1 MSIWSL
7 TGLVSR
13 RLAVAGACAIAL
25 VACGGGGGG
34 GGPSSISYT
43 GSTSQATINGSNAT
57 ALAGS
62 AFASGDAGA
71 SANVLGV
78 ASGSVSQPVE
88 QRSIKVANVLQS
100 AVGKID
106 LRSSSSMVIG
116 TTQTDSQ
123 TFNGPC
129 GGSFSYTI
137 SFDDVTGNFNGSLSF
152 NGYCEQTGSSI
163 SGHVSLSG
171 QIDLTPNPPT
181 LFKSLAFD
189 ATYLALVDNGSN
201 FAISGTVAFVFS
213 GSSATVT
220 ENFRIQDGS
229 GKVYKVANLVIVL
242 TNTLSDVQETL
253 NGRFYHPDHGY
264 VDVVTNTT
272 FVIPTG
278 YAYPTSGSLTIN
290 GAGSTKAVLTA
301 LSDGTYTLD
310 IDVDGDGITDQTKS
324 GDWVDL

>member
-1 MSIWSL
+1 MTIWSL

-13 RLAVAGACAIAL
+13 RLAMAGVCAIAL

-43 GSTSQATINGSNAT
+43 GSTTQATIDGSNAT

-78 ASGSVSQPVE
+78 ASGSASQPVE
-88 QRSIKVANVLQS
+88 QRSIKIASVLQS
-100 AVGKID
+100 AVGKIN
-106 LRSSSSMVIG
+106 LQPSASTAAGAVQTESSSVAGS
-116 TTQTDSQ
+116 
-123 TFNGPC
+123 C
-129 GGSFSYTI
+129 GGSLSYTI
-137 SFDDVTGNFNGSLSF
+137 SVDDVTGDFSGSLNF
-152 NGYCEQTGSSI
+152 NGYCEQVGNSI
-163 SGHVSLSG
+163 SGHVSFSG
-171 QIDLTPNPPT
+171 HIDLNTSVFT
-181 LFKSLAFD
+181 SLQFN

-201 FAISGTVAFVFS
+201 FAFTGTVAFVFS

-220 ENFRIQDGS
+220 ENFDIQDGS
-229 GKVYKVANLVIVL
+229 GNVYRVQNLVIGL
-242 TNTLSDVQETL
+242 TNTGSEVQETF

-272 FVIPTG
+272 FVIPIG
-278 YAYPTSGSLTIN
+278 SAYPTSGSLTIT
-290 GAGSTKAVLTA
+290 GALGTKAVLTA

-310 IDVDGDGITDQTKS
+310 VDTDGNGTLETHLT
-324 GDWVDL
+324 GNWVDL

>member
-43 GSTSQATINGSNAT
+43 GSTTQATIDGSNAT

-88 QRSIKVANVLQS
+88 QRSIKIANVLQS
-100 AVGKID
+100 AIGKID
-106 LRSSSSMVIG
+106 LQSLPTTAVG
-116 TTQTDSQ
+116 TVQTESQ
-123 TFNGPC
+123 TVAGPC

-137 SFDDVTGNFNGSLSF
+137 SVDDVTGDFSGSLSF
-152 NGYCEQTGSSI
+152 NAYCEQVGNSI
-163 SGHVSLSG
+163 SGHVSFSG
-171 QIDLTPNPPT
+171 QIDVNTLT
-181 LFKSLAFD
+181 FISLQFNA
-189 ATYLALVDNGSN
+189 AYLAVVDNGSN

-213 GSSATVT
+213 GSTATVT
-220 ENFRIQDGS
+220 ENFSIQDGS
-229 GKVYKVANLVIVL
+229 GEVYKVANLVIVM
-242 TNTLSDVQETL
+242 TNTLSEVQETL

-264 VDVVTNTT
+264 VDVVTTAT
-272 FVIPTG
+272 FVIPIG
-278 YAYPTSGSLTIN
+278 SAYPTSGSLTIN
-290 GAGSTKAVLTA
+290 GAGNTKAVLTA

-324 GDWVDL
+324 GNWVDL